1 MDYKYT
7 YFEQL
12 TVNGKL
18 VILSGPSGVG
28 KDTII
33 DAWREVN
40 PKVERVVAYTTRSP
54 RPGEVEGLDYRF
66 VSVPDFQTKAGNG
79 DFLEFKEVHGN
90 WYATPLTDMENL
102 IQAGKIAILKIDVQG
117 ALHAMSLRKDAIS
130 IFILPPSMEEL
141 EARIRGRGLDD
152 PEVIEKRLINAQ
164 DEVALA
170 PKYHH
175 RVVNLDV
182 DLTVSMLE
190 RIIE

>member
-1 MDYKYT
+1 M
-7 YFEQL
+7 
-12 TVNGKL
+12 NGKL

-33 DAWREVN
+33 DAWRELN

-66 VSVPDFQTKAGNG
+66 VSVPDFQTKASNG

-90 WYATPLTDMENL
+90 WYATPLTDMETL

-141 EARIRGRGLDD
+141 EARIRSRGLDD